1 MDRDQ
6 VIEFTEEGFAVAMNA
21 LTDLPQEEWAALLAM
36 VIFNF

>member
-6 VIEFTEEGFAVAMNA
+6 VIEFTEEGFVAAMNA
-21 LTDLPQEEWAALLAM
+21 LTDFPQEERAALLAM